1 MNDKFCDLVCEGGG
15 IKGIALLGAIYY
27 LNEQGYEFKKIAGTS
42 AGAIVASLLA
52 VGYKGN
58 ELKDILFN
66 IDFKKFMDKTPL
78 GKIPIMGPLISI
90 LKNKGLFNGDVIEN
104 FLEEKFKAKGKTKF
118 KDISIDGTSPLKII
132 TSDITRKK
140 LVVLPDDLKDYHID
154 DMEFNIAKAVRMSMS
169 FPFAFTP
176 VLIEDNNNS
185 SFFVDGGLTSN
196 FPVWLFDVEGIPRWP
211 TFGLRLKS
219 DDEDKFTAAKDT
231 GLLKYLFNIID
242 TAISSNEEAYL
253 NNKDSVRT
261 IDIPTFDINTLDFSL
276 SQEKKKKLFNSG
288 YNAAKEFLDKWNFNI
303 YVENY
308 RNN

>member
-1 MNDKFCDLVCEGGG
+1 MNADLICEGGG
-15 IKGIALLGAIYY
+15 VKGIALLGAIYY
-27 LNEQGYEFKKIAGTS
+27 FNEQGYEFKRIAGTS
-42 AGAIVASLLA
+42 AGAIFASLLA
-52 VGYKGN
+52 VGYKGD
-58 ELKDILFN
+58 ELKDIAFN
-66 IDFKKFMDKTPL
+66 IDLKKFMDKTAL
-78 GKIPIMGPLISI
+78 CKIPIMGPFISI
-90 LKNKGLFNGDVIEN
+90 IKNKGLFKGDVIEN

-196 FPVWLFDVEGIPRWP
+196 FPVWLFDVKDKPRWP
-211 TFGLRLKS
+211 TFGLRLIS
-219 DDEDKFTAAKDT
+219 DSEQRTTQAKET
-231 GLLKYLFNIID
+231 KTISYIFNIMKIVL
-242 TAISSNEEAYL
+242 SCNEEAFL

-276 SQEKKKKLFNSG
+276 SQEKKEKLFNSG
-288 YNAAKEFLDKWNFNI
+288 YNAAKEFLESWNFNT
-303 YVENY
+303 YVETY
-308 RNN
+308 RV